1 MKKLLFLLLFPSLL
15 FAQTEVQRASSP
27 AVQVDDQRARFWL
40 NMVPPDYADTTAAN
54 TSKGLDYIGAIIHTH
69 TPATL
74 YFRDTSAGT
83 HKWTLVAVGTVNPIW
98 GLITG
103 TLSAQTDLQAALNA
117 KQATIALGTT
127 AQYFRGDLS
136 LATFPTDLASFS
148 NGPGYLLS
156 INTTN
161 SVTGNGTSGT
171 PAKLVNDAAS
181 PGANKVYGT
190 DGGGVKGWFTGVSG
204 GGNLDATLALAG
216 RLLANYTSEWANRTV
231 TWDSATMIL
240 KNTGNNPAFQSS
252 YIGSLPGTGY
262 YPFQINPVLP
272 AETSQIPW
280 MITRINSAQSGH
292 DGNEVV
298 NMGFNVGPAAVPASS
313 GKPAMFW
320 SMESNYIPGATLM
333 EWHQEF
339 ANTAGTIWRLSSYTI
354 NGITSIAATLDIDY
368 YLTVSRLYIK
378 SPTTGSVVWKVG
390 DFNNSASAS
399 MQLSTSAW
407 TSTYL
412 MNTSGLNIA
421 DGGGVGAGRSF
432 AATGFQFYQF
442 GSNNQLVINDG
453 TTTIMR
459 SMDPATL
466 PTLNI
471 QDNASHSTYLFN
483 PGATAQLKVSNK
495 FLGNFPTYFFS
506 QSTSTADFGALVAQN
521 DANEGTGIYSRGST
535 ASTVGALVARS
546 GWLRFDG
553 SQGGV
558 ITAEDATNGHI
569 DFVFGSLSN
578 ASAGRMQVSG
588 NFSWGT
594 TTDVATAL
602 FQLSSTTKGF
612 LPPRMTTTQKNA
624 ISSPAEG
631 LIVYDVTLHK
641 AYGYDG
647 SAWQALW

>member
-156 INTTN
+156 ITTTN

-432 AATGFQFYQF
+432 SATGFQFYQF

-471 QDNASHSTYLFN
+471 QDNASHSTYLYN
-483 PGATAQLKVSNK
+483 PGATGSLTMGNK
-495 FLGNFPTYFFS
+495 FLGSGSPQFNVLNTVAANFSGVTASNDGSDQAYMLVGGTTMTTS
-506 QSTSTADFGALVAQN
+506 GLWTAGMAWLRGYAANGLLISTDQNSTAPIIFGLGGGAGGKMFGATQN
-521 DANEGTGIYSRGST
+521 FA
-535 ASTVGALVARS
+535 
-546 GWLRFDG
+546 
-553 SQGGV
+553 
-558 ITAEDATNGHI
+558 
-569 DFVFGSLSN
+569 
-578 ASAGRMQVSG
+578 
-588 NFSWGT
+588 WGT